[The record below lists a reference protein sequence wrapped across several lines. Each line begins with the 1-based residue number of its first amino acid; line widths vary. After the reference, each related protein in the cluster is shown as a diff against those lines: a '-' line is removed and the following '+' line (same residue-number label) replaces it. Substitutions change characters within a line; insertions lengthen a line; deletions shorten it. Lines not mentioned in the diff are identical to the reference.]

1 MSTSAT
7 VTAVRFKN
15 FNRRTTVKVLIH
27 IKYVKNANHLGI
39 IRNDKRTRK
48 NVFILKIWSTAD
60 LKREN
65 FIVYKVKSVLLTY
78 IFLTFL
84 MTKILV
90 TFIFFRK
97 NFSSIMLLLLSKLRL
112 FAKQCSVLV
121 CSFLKNLHTFE
132 WVNIIW
138 LLTFEWINII
148 RLLPERPF
156 FLSIQCLFFLSILKL
171 FPWNLFKIKMLSY

>member
-97 NFSSIMLLLLSKLRL
+97 NFSSILLLLLSNS
-112 FAKQCSVLV
+112 AAC
-121 CSFLKNLHTFE
+121 
-132 WVNIIW
+132 
-138 LLTFEWINII
+138 
-148 RLLPERPF
+148 
-156 FLSIQCLFFLSILKL
+156 
-171 FPWNLFKIKMLSY
+171 